1 MNYEIVS
8 YKIEGREYLTVIPI
22 DPSMDVEEQIDAF
35 FDNNYKSF
43 VEWDFSSLG
52 YYGLRMF

>member
-1 MNYEIVS
+1 MNHEIVS